1 MLRILIR
8 KKIIKFRV
16 LVRIRKIFTN
26 FFPQYFYFRSYSQ
39 WGEDAVLSQFL
50 HEKFGTY
57 LDIGS
62 GHPIN
67 GNNTYF
73 LYQRGWRG
81 ILVDPIQRNYEA
93 TKKFRRKDIAL
104 HALVSEKTTK
114 NKFWE
119 FKNYSIST
127 SEKDRAK
134 KLIEDGH
141 TLESSYFMESFSLA
155 RIFEQSASQF
165 GESPILISIDV
176 EEHEL
181 SVLKSNDWS
190 KYFPRVICI
199 EILNENLLDIS
210 EVHNFLFKRNYALR
224 ASVGNSQIFVLRSV

>member
-1 MLRILIR
+1 MLRILLR
-8 KKIIKFRV
+8 KKIIKLRV
-16 LVRIRKIFTN
+16 LVGIRKILTN

-50 HEKFGTY
+50 HENFGTY

-67 GNNTYF
+67 GNNSYF

-93 TKKFRRKDIAL
+93 NKKFRTKDIAIL
-104 HALVSEKTTK
+104 ALVSNKATKT
-114 NKFWE
+114 KFWE

-134 KLIEDGH
+134 KLIKDGYP
-141 TLESSYFMESFSLA
+141 LESSYFMESLSLA
-155 RIFEQSASQF
+155 RIFEQSVSQF
-165 GESPILISIDV
+165 GEIPKLISIDV

-190 KYFPRVICI
+190 KYSPRVICI
-199 EILNENLLDIS
+199 EILNENLLDLS
-210 EVHNFLFKRNYALR
+210 EAHNFLFKRNYALR
-224 ASVGNSQIFVLRSV
+224 ASVGNSQIFVLRNV